1 MEQTE
6 ILRYGSEL
14 RRFNVVGVTF
24 KNKDGEDRQSII
36 ERLQVGAEYNVR
48 LERYLYEGEP
58 AYYVVINEKIVG
70 NVPKRLAAEF
80 AAKEDQDCWLLIT
93 KAGVHGGGPQ
103 IDDDGDYDIGNDKS
117 FGVHVTVKI
126 VSPAER
132 EARHMWV
139 DDDGNLHQDELPEV
153 ASSPITKVEMEP
165 QPKPKATQT
174 AQKVAEDPARA
185 ERIKHEIIRRNTIT
199 IAVALCIVLVVV
211 LKIMSW
217 L

>member
-6 ILRYGSEL
+6 VLRYGSEL

-58 AYYVVINEKIVG
+58 AYYVVINEKVVG
-70 NVPKRLAAEF
+70 NVPKSLAAQF
-80 AAKEDQDCWLLIT
+80 SAKEDQDCWLLIT
-93 KAGVHGGGPQ
+93 NAGVHGGGPM
-103 IDDDGDYDIGNDKS
+103 DDDDEFPEEKS
-117 FGVHVTVKI
+117 YGVHVTVKI

-153 ASSPITKVEMEP
+153 TSSPITKVEMEP
-165 QPKPKATQT
+165 QPKPKAAQT
-174 AQKVAEDPARA
+174 AQKVAEDPAKA
-185 ERIKHEIIRRNTIT
+185 EQIKHEIIRRNTIA
-199 IAVALCIVLVVV
+199 IAVALCIALVVV

>member
-6 ILRYGSEL
+6 VLRYGSEL

-48 LERYLYEGEP
+48 LERYLYEGKP
-58 AYYVVINEKIVG
+58 AYYVVINEKVVG
-70 NVPKRLAAEF
+70 NVPKSLAAQF
-80 AAKEDQDCWLLIT
+80 SAKEDQDCWLLIT
-93 KAGVHGGGPQ
+93 NAGVHGGGPM
-103 IDDDGDYDIGNDKS
+103 DDDDEFPEEKS
-117 FGVHVTVKI
+117 YGVHVTVKI

-139 DDDGNLHQDELPEV
+139 DDDGNLHQDELTEV
-153 ASSPITKVEMEP
+153 TSSPITKVEMEP
-165 QPKPKATQT
+165 QPKPKAAQT

-185 ERIKHEIIRRNTIT
+185 KRIKHEIIRRNTIA
-199 IAVALCIVLVVV
+199 IAVALCIALVVV

>member
-6 ILRYGSEL
+6 VLRYGSEL

-70 NVPKRLAAEF
+70 NVPKKLAAEF

-93 KAGVHGGGPQ
+93 KAGIHGGGPL
-103 IDDDGDYDIGNDKS
+103 DDDDEFSEEKS
-117 FGVHVTVKI
+117 YGVHVTVKI

-153 ASSPITKVEMEP
+153 TPSPSTKVEMEP
-165 QPKPKATQT
+165 QQKPKAAQT
-174 AQKVAEDPARA
+174 AHKVAEDPARA
-185 ERIKHEIIRRNTIT
+185 ERIKHEIIRRNTIA

>member
-6 ILRYGSEL
+6 VLRYGSEL

-139 DDDGNLHQDELPEV
+139 DDEGNLYQDPEV
-153 ASSPITKVEMEP
+153 ETSAP
-165 QPKPKATQT
+165 PKRSTAQSARQT
-174 AQKVAEDPARA
+174 AVDAGRA
-185 ERIKHEIIRRNTIT
+185 YVDKHRKIRRNILL
-199 IAVALCIVLVVV
+199 AALVVCAV
-211 LKIMSW
+211 FYAFCMIYRL
-217 L
+217 LF